1 LFQHADALPSKEKK
15 NRPEY
20 NNKKCSS
27 HGFFFF
33 LQREG
38 RVVTLSQRAKASLE
52 IFCLVP
58 ELIIIR
64 DFRPLLSAE
73 EKILFDDKNKKQGQ
87 N

>member
-1 LFQHADALPSKEKK
+1 MLMLNPRNKK
-15 NRPEY
+15 KTDRNIIIK
-20 NNKKCSS
+20 NKKCSS